1 MFMVLGA
8 ASISARLG
16 VEETRMLTKLAY
28 QVGSH
33 TLEVTSGHQRWVAAL
48 DGVVLDRWFTSLA
61 DAWTAGVAEALRL
74 DAGAR
79 CTFVAGADAGQQN

>member
-1 MFMVLGA
+1 MVLGT
-8 ASISARLG
+8 ASFSAQLG
-16 VEETRMLTKLAY
+16 GEETRMLTKLAY

-48 DGVVLDRWFTSLA
+48 DGVILDRWYTSLA

-74 DAGAR
+74 DSAATS
-79 CTFVAGADAGQQN
+79 TFVGGVDARHRD

>member
-1 MFMVLGA
+1 MVLGTA
-8 ASISARLG
+8 RISAEMG

-28 QVGSH
+28 QIGAH

-48 DGVVLDRWFTSLA
+48 DGVILDRWYTSLA

-74 DAGAR
+74 DGGAT
-79 CTFVAGADAGQQN
+79 CTFVGGADPRQRD